1 MLAIGP
7 KVSWVESWQR
17 AMDFL
22 GGTKIHSMASFIG

>member
-1 MLAIGP
+1 MVSMLA

-22 GGTKIHSMASFIG
+22 GGTKTTAWLHS